1 MTSIYKYTIPN
12 LKYLNLLHEYID
24 SIPNLPSDFGLVSED
39 QVSII
44 FNQQLSDTQVNLL
57 TTSINNYIPPQFY
70 KEIYRNESLNITQS
84 NINSTVYTSIATD
97 VWIVDKNNVDIDLGN
112 IVIVANL
119 VGPQNGI
126 ITNNANYKLRLYNT
140 MNNTILF
147 ESDNLINTDLQ
158 ILTFSNIQN
167 IPTIDSVLELQAK
180 VCSNNYIVNILS
192 THYTFFKTFK

>member
-1 MTSIYKYTIPN
+1 MTSTYKYTIPN

-24 SIPNLPSDFGLVSED
+24 SIQNLPSNFGLISED
-39 QVSII
+39 EVSII
-44 FNQQLSDTQVNLL
+44 FNEQLSDTQINLL
-57 TTSINNYIPPQFY
+57 TTSINNYMPPQFY

-84 NINSTVYTSIATD
+84 NINNTVYTSIATD
-97 VWIVDKNNVDIDLGN
+97 VWIIDKNNVDIDLGK

-126 ITNNANYKLRLYNT
+126 IVNNSSYKLRLYNT
-140 MNNTILF
+140 MNNTIIF
-147 ESDNLINTDLQ
+147 ESDDLTNTDLQ

-167 IPTIDSVLELQAK
+167 IPIVDSVLELQAK
-180 VCSNNYIVNILS
+180 VSSSNYIVNILS